1 MAVTWTTTDLTG
13 TKNGVNTVFTLP
25 PTPDATTLRVIFNG
39 RFLYRV
45 GGSPGVNEY
54 VQAGSQIVLGLAPSA
69 NDQVWALFS
78 TTGVVLSSGSV
89 PAASRKEFYWIVELR
104 NKDGDLVEILQR
116 DVSALSWE
124 YNNIGGCGECQINLR
139 RQFDNYGDVNL
150 DWDIQIWR
158 SLDPLGI
165 QGTRLPAVLPFA
177 LGTTFTGARE
187 LRYSGFVREI
197 TPSFDE
203 LETVQLRC
211 SGYSRQLEYLAVYD
225 TTTNG
230 PKRYQNMDC
239 GAIAR
244 DLIDNYVVLGAK
256 VRHTAALG
264 LMQNTGVVIQD
275 VTFNGSVS
283 EALKTVGEIG
293 GNAEWGVRAD
303 REFYFTPR
311 QQAVKQTYLLGNNVK
326 MFEAARSTDDIVNF
340 VYLQGGNNT
349 FYKLTNGAYQSGY
362 QKERV
367 LLVSSISNAVDAT
380 LWGLSYFARFGAAQP
395 KGTLLLA
402 ATDDWIENV
411 GTPIGLL
418 RVFGGPTFI
427 SGTTRLPALLP
438 IELAR
443 TLGATT
449 DQSFRVASI
458 AYSPTENGLQIRI
471 QLGEKSTALAD
482 QFRNIEYQLSA
493 LRQAA

>member
-283 EALKTVGEIG
+283 EALKTV
-293 GNAEWGVRAD
+293 
-303 REFYFTPR
+303 
-311 QQAVKQTYLLGNNVK
+311 KQTYLLGNNVK